1 MLLNKRGSMNKVFNR
16 KFAIICTVI
25 LLMVVMSVM
34 LVACGEKG
42 EMGLSAYEIAV
53 KNGFN
58 GSEAEWLQSLIG
70 DKGITSSQSNY
81 QLAENLLT
89 CVNIQANFTTTGYK
103 GGAYVSHGTG
113 VIIEDDKEGGSAF
126 ILTNY
131 HVIYDAINTA
141 NTKQSINVYL
151 YGSEVADMAIEAKYI
166 GGSANYDV
174 AILSIE
180 NSDIYR
186 LSDAQVAALGDSD
199 KLSAGDNV
207 RVIGNGN
214 AEGIAI
220 STGVVSK
227 DSMYINVNIANVS
240 RTLRTIRTDA
250 SINGGNSGG
259 GLFNATGEL
268 VGIVNAKTV
277 DTEVEGIGYAL
288 PINDLVPIANKI
300 INGYKQSG
308 EVSYAKAHYLGVT
321 IKVAESRAELDKEN
335 DSIVIKES
343 IVVNEVLVGGVAD
356 KSGLIAGDRILN
368 IRYAGKLIEIDRQFK
383 MSRIVLM
390 CNEGDEIYITVIRD
404 GVEKTITAVMGA
416 GTTLE

>member
-1 MLLNKRGSMNKVFNR
+1 MKRGFMKRIFNK
-16 KFAIICTVI
+16 KFAIICTVV
-25 LLMVVMSVM
+25 LLIAVMSVM

-42 EMGLSAYEIAV
+42 ETGLSAYEIAV

-70 DKGITSSQSNY
+70 EKGNTTSQSNY
-81 QLAENLLT
+81 KLAENLMA

-103 GGAYVSHGTG
+103 GNTYVSNGTG
-113 VIIEDDKEGGSAF
+113 VIIEDDKEGGSAY

-131 HVIYDAINTA
+131 HVIYEAINKA
-141 NTKQSINVYL
+141 NINQSINVYL
-151 YGSEVADMAIEAKYI
+151 YGSEVSGMDIEAKYI
-166 GGSANYDV
+166 GGTADYDV

-180 NSDIYR
+180 NSNVYKS
-186 LSDAQVAALGDSD
+186 SDAQAAVLGNSD
-199 KLSAGDNV
+199 KLSAGESV

-227 DSMYINVNIANVS
+227 DSMYINVNIANAS

-259 GLFNATGEL
+259 GLFNAAGEL

-308 EVSYAKAHYLGVT
+308 DVSYAKAHYLGVT
-321 IKVAESRAELDKEN
+321 IRVSESWAELDKDN

-343 IVVNEVLVGGVAD
+343 IVVESVVADGVAA
-356 KSGLIAGDRILN
+356 KAGLIVGDRILN
-368 IRYAGKLIEIDRQFK
+368 IRYAGKLIDIDRQFK
-383 MSRIVLM
+383 MSRIVLA
-390 CNEGDEIYITVIRD
+390 CNEGDEIYLTVLRD
-404 GVEKTITAVMGA
+404 GIEKTLTAVMGA